1 MTLLFLYIL
10 INKKFKMKKKK
21 NITIRIEPK
30 LYELID
36 ENFDNKSKLIEW
48 FIIEGLSKND
58 KYKEE
63 VKKIIFNNAK

>member
-1 MTLLFLYIL
+1 
-10 INKKFKMKKKK
+10 MKKKK
-21 NITIRIEPK
+21 NITIRLEPN
-30 LYELID
+30 LYQLID

-63 VKKIIFNNAK
+63 IKKIIFNNAV

>member
-1 MTLLFLYIL
+1 
-10 INKKFKMKKKK
+10 MKKKK

-30 LYELID
+30 LYQLID

-63 VKKIIFNNAK
+63 IKKIIFNNAE